1 MWVRLVGDL
10 QRAKLPALPELPTL
24 GKAVGQFMV
33 MVILATRLV
42 GGVTPTG
49 LPVPFPTTI
58 VATSMCALEV
68 PNEKPF
74 ENKEQQPPT
83 AVLLI

>member
-1 MWVRLVGDL
+1 MVGDL

-24 GKAVGQFMV
+24 GKAVGQF
-33 MVILATRLV
+33 
-42 GGVTPTG
+42 GPTG

-58 VATSMCALEV
+58 GATSMCALEV

-74 ENKEQQPPT
+74 GEKKKVQQPPT
-83 AVLLI
+83 AVLLL